1 MRTAKKFRPRKNSKK
16 VSPEK
21 SSSIFTRF
29 LPRTSSTSNI
39 FSCLC
44 CQIQCRRHTRLR
56 MTMGS
61 TKQSL
66 MKYYEE
72 NQNLERQ
79 KAILVKSSICEE
91 SSSALTITAAA
102 AEAAARTSQILNK
115 QHRTRRTRDIH
126 LSAMLIGL
134 NVFYLILN
142 LPFNLYQT
150 FAKHIYSPNSDPCD
164 IMFIGVLLDAL
175 QQTFFSTNFF
185 LYVLTNRR
193 FREEFY
199 NTFSRFFG
207 QRKEENV
214 RYRPPTSSN
223 ATTTNNRSRARI
235 SSCNPSTIVLQPTQ
249 TGEPAPVSRTS
260 IASEMELSE
269 NPSADHQRGTTAKF
283 VVFKDLSE
291 RKT

>member
-1 MRTAKKFRPRKNSKK
+1 MRTAKQFRPAKALKK
-16 VSPEK
+16 A
-21 SSSIFTRF
+21 SSERSCSFF
-29 LPRTSSTSNI
+29 GSVLPRTSSSSSI
-39 FSCLC
+39 CSCLC
-44 CQIQCRRHTRLR
+44 FQMQCRRHTRLR
-56 MTMGS
+56 LTMGS

-72 NQNLERQ
+72 NQNFERQ
-79 KAILVKSSICEE
+79 KHVFVKSSISEE
-91 SSSALTITAAA
+91 HSGAAVTCATTLTAAA

-150 FAKHIYSPNSDPCD
+150 FAKHIYTANSDPCD
-164 IMFIGVLLDAL
+164 IMFVGVLLDAL

-199 NTFSRFFG
+199 NTFSRFLP
-207 QRKEENV
+207 QRKDPIG
-214 RYRPPTSSN
+214 RSRPPTSSA
-223 ATTTNNRSRARI
+223 ATTTNNRSRTRI
-235 SSCNPSTIVLQPTQ
+235 SSCNPSTVILQTTQ
-249 TGEPAPVSRTS
+249 GNRMSLGS
-260 IASEMELSE
+260 DMELTE
-269 NPSADHQRGTTAKF
+269 NPSAELCNSQRPLTKV
-283 VVFKDLSE
+283 VVFKDV
-291 RKT
+291 